1 MIGIRWTALLVLC
14 LAGAGCA
21 GIKAQS
27 AASPA
32 RPPAAAPSPEREFPK
47 VDLGL
52 AKAELRKG
60 EKVRDKEILFW
71 LNYLGA
77 SEQDRELLGLLKKQ
91 GGDIDVLGG
100 QPPQTPL
107 QLAVI
112 DGNTTAARVLL
123 GQGANPK
130 VRSRGFGATLLYDAV
145 NTDNAEMAELLLA
158 RGANVNEGES
168 TFGAAPLHS
177 AAMEG
182 KLPMAR
188 VLIAHGAALNVKS
201 KQGVTPLHLAANA
214 GRVAMVELLLRAGAD
229 PELTSDQGT
238 TPAQAALQAGHPEV
252 VALLKKYEGVE
263 WKTRRA
269 IKRLMKGE
277 R

>member
-32 RPPAAAPSPEREFPK
+32 RPRRPRRARSANFQKWIWDWPKPSCAR
-47 VDLGL
+47 
-52 AKAELRKG
+52 AKRCATR
-60 EKVRDKEILFW
+60 RSCFW

-201 KQGVTPLHLAANA
+201 KQG
-214 GRVAMVELLLRAGAD
+214 
-229 PELTSDQGT
+229 
-238 TPAQAALQAGHPEV
+238 
-252 VALLKKYEGVE
+252 
-263 WKTRRA
+263 
-269 IKRLMKGE
+269 
-277 R
+277 